1 MRKDRD
7 YIALCQIE
15 RGMQNEISTFSLANT
30 RLIEYIQSMSSSTT
44 QINGTLKAMKCL
56 ARIDQKQ
63 KNQRSA
69 DCVLAWMNALIQ
81 AKQKPILAML
91 FRSVDFTMPIQEEF
105 KQVENRQ
112 TMRIAKERSR
122 MAWFVILGL
131 ALLFGAWMAVSV
143 FILHAN
149 FFWMLILCLILY
161 ALFLTYYFLWWD
173 RKHYIYRL
181 KQLTEHMSPDSKRF
195 VRSLDV
201 QNLYWRPDGHTIQQM
216 IKVSIYPERLERYKK
231 QAHDDMPQ
239 TDLTNEVILKADQN
253 QEKSKPKTKGVEKT
267 QQLKPIV
274 KEKIDFEAVPSV
286 PQKAK
291 SERKA
296 APNRKKAGHAARP
309 IIRLSDQD
317 SIHVSDLDCEDT
329 HQVRHANR
337 NANKEYSGQG
347 ESQEG
352 HY

>member
-30 RLIEYIQSMSSSTT
+30 RLIEYIQSMSSSST

-56 ARIDQKQ
+56 ARIDQKR

-69 DCVLAWMNALIQ
+69 DCVFAWMNALIQ
-81 AKQKPILAML
+81 AKQKPLLAML

-105 KQVENRQ
+105 KPIENRL

-122 MAWFVILGL
+122 IAWFVILGL
-131 ALLFGAWMAVSV
+131 ALLLGAWMAISV

-149 FFWMLILCLILY
+149 FFGMLILCLILY
-161 ALFLTYYFLWWD
+161 ALFLAYYFWWWD

-181 KQLTEHMSPDSKRF
+181 KQLTDDMSLDSKYF

-201 QNLYWRPDGHTIQQM
+201 QNLYWRPDGHSIRQM
-216 IKVSIYPERLERYKK
+216 FKVSIDLERLERYKK
-231 QAHDDMPQ
+231 QANVDMPQ
-239 TDLTNEVILKADQN
+239 TAFTNEVILKAEQN
-253 QEKSKPKTKGVEKT
+253 QEKSKPKTKSVENT
-267 QQLKPIV
+267 QKFNPIV
-274 KEKIDFEAVPSV
+274 KENIDFEAVPSV
-286 PQKAK
+286 PQKVK

-296 APNRKKAGHAARP
+296 APNRKKTGYAARP

-317 SIHVSDLDCEDT
+317 SIHFSDLDRDDT
-329 HQVRHANR
+329 
-337 NANKEYSGQG
+337 Y
-347 ESQEG
+347 
-352 HY
+352 

>member
-7 YIALCQIE
+7 YIVLCQIE

-30 RLIEYIQSMSSSTT
+30 RLIEYIQSMSSSST

-105 KQVENRQ
+105 KPIENRQ
-112 TMRIAKERSR
+112 TLRIAKERSR
-122 MAWFVILGL
+122 IAWFVILGL
-131 ALLFGAWMAVSV
+131 AFLFGAWMAVSV

-149 FFWMLILCLILY
+149 FFWMLVLCLILY
-161 ALFLTYYFLWWD
+161 ALFLAYYFLWWD

-181 KQLTEHMSPDSKRF
+181 KQLTDDMSPDSKRF

-201 QNLYWRPDGHTIQQM
+201 QNLYWRPDGRSIQQM
-216 IKVSIYPERLERYKK
+216 FKVSLYPERLERYKK

-239 TDLTNEVILKADQN
+239 TDLTNEVILKAKQN
-253 QEKSKPKTKGVEKT
+253 QEKSKPKTKRVEKT
-267 QQLKPIV
+267 QELNPIV
-274 KEKIDFEAVPSV
+274 KENIDFEAIPSGL
-286 PQKAK
+286 QKVK

-296 APNRKKAGHAARP
+296 APNRKTTGHAARE
-309 IIRLSDQD
+309 IIRLSEQD
-317 SIHVSDLDCEDT
+317 SIHFSDLDRDDIQ
-329 HQVRHANR
+329 QVRHATRDTNQ
-337 NANKEYSGQG
+337 EYSRQG
-347 ESQEG
+347 ESQED